1 MQKVKL
7 LLFFVLFVV
16 LAACDNNNSVE
27 TGIEAEKT
35 SESKK
40 ATRATMMPGVDN
52 SAATVVDEL
61 TVQLD
66 EGKKWKAN
74 VETSQGINKM
84 MASVKKAISK
94 DIAELEDY
102 RALGAALQTDF
113 NEIFQ
118 KCTMTGEAHEQ
129 LHNFL
134 LPMVDMVK
142 TFEQKDLVACEKT
155 LPEIKQ
161 HLGSYYDYFE

>member
-7 LLFFVLFVV
+7 LFFFILFVGLV
-16 LAACDNNNSVE
+16 ACDNNNSVE
-27 TGIEAEKT
+27 PGAETEIT

-40 ATRATMMPGVDN
+40 ASKATMIPGVDN
-52 SAATVVDEL
+52 SAATVAEEL

-74 VETSQGINKM
+74 VETSQGVNKM
-84 MASVKKAISK
+84 MGSVKKVISSDLS
-94 DIAELEDY
+94 DIEDY

-142 TFEQKDLVACEKT
+142 TFEQKDLAACEKT
-155 LPEIKQ
+155 LPRIKE